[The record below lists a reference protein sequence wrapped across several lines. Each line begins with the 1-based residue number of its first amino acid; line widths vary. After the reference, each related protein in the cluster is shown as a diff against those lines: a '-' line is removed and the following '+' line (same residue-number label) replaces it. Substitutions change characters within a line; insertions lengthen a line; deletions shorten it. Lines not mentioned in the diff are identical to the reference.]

1 MDDENKQQEASQDP
15 FDQFDVPEVQDG
27 QIHIN
32 PGPGAQQLP
41 GGLEDVIQSA
51 LILVAEVLQGDFR
64 NVLDMNPV
72 DRQTMLSV
80 LTGSQP
86 MFDNPVFAKKQATG
100 ELGEPFPEEQVDFTG
115 PTPSTKKVEN
125 LVRTPEEIAR
135 EKDFLDQL
143 GI

>member
-27 QIHIN
+27 PIHIDLEQ
-32 PGPGAQQLP
+32 AEQQMP
-41 GGLEDVIQSA
+41 GGLESVIQSA
-51 LILVAEVLQGDFR
+51 LILVTEVLQGDFR

-80 LTGSQP
+80 LTGSKP
-86 MFDNPVFAKKQATG
+86 NNPVFVKKQATG
-100 ELGEPFPEEQVDFTG
+100 DLGDPFPEEQVGPTG
-115 PTPSTKKVEN
+115 PTPSQKKVEN